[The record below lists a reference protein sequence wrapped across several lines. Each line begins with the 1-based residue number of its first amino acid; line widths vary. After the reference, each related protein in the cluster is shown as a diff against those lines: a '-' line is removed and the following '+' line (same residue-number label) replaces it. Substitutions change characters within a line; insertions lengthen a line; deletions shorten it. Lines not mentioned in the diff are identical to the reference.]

1 MEYESDLLFLHEAL
15 PDLQEYILSSE
26 IYWRLA
32 VGSSRNK
39 LPQLTI
45 GNLAL
50 SLARLEAAAQTGEMK
65 AEFDQLKQQ
74 IQQLRSAWLANW
86 RVKGGREF
94 GARLNLWQQYMHEL
108 RGDPSGQW
116 VFYSTEVRKRAI
128 LTLLNVGDHADI
140 SGTQNDQ
147 LAMLDQILRGL
158 TQPGPFV
165 WEKELSD
172 GFPED
177 TFWFLYVSINVI
189 RQK

>member
-15 PDLQEYILSSE
+15 PDLREYILSSE

-32 VGSSRNK
+32 AGSSRNK

-74 IQQLRSAWLANW
+74 IQQVRSAWLANW

-94 GARLNLWQQYMHEL
+94 GARLNLWRQYMHEL

-165 WEKELSD
+165 WGKELSD